1 MTPREKWKAA
11 KADLDAVWAE
21 RDALVAH
28 LDDRLD
34 AASEAED
41 LARDALPDLIG
52 NCEGCSEPIFE
63 GDLYLG
69 GEYPTCR
76 KCSPT
81 WRDLADR
88 PEDFV
93 FPDGEPPTAE
103 TVKAAIAAHM
113 ASGGAL
119 SDSMAT

>member
-11 KADLDAVWAE
+11 KADLDAVQAE
-21 RDALVAH
+21 RAALVAH

-41 LARDALPDLIG
+41 DAHDALPDLVDD
-52 NCEGCSEPIFE
+52 CEGCGEPIFD
-63 GDLYLG
+63 GDPYFG
-69 GEYPTCR
+69 CEYPTCLG
-76 KCSPT
+76 CSPT
-81 WRDLADR
+81 WQDLTDR

-103 TVKAAIAAHM
+103 TVKAAIDAHM
-113 ASGGAL
+113 ASGGSL